1 MTAVLHVIVWI
12 LIVIGIVLASL
23 LCLTAAV
30 LWSTV
35 TADIAV
41 NKHKAL
47 VTLNIWYVIRH
58 TFEIPISKLV
68 QDEIEK
74 SESKE
79 DEEANEE
86 TDAESSGAQSEKWLG
101 LIDKAELKEEVR
113 ALWDKESYTFDFQ
126 LLYDLIEKYTKI
138 LSDCKYGIGMGFRHL
153 KYKIRLKR
161 LDLYIRY
168 GTGEPDKTGI
178 AYGVMHGGV
187 GALTPILNNY
197 LKISKAPRLFLEPDY
212 VHKVF
217 DFEAGCVLKTRPAY
231 AVNAFII
238 GFVSYKLRKINKI

>member
-1 MTAVLHVIVWI
+1 MTAVLHVTVWI

-47 VTLNIWYVIRH
+47 VTLNIWYFLRH

-68 QDEIEK
+68 QDEKEEAE
-74 SESKE
+74 SEA
-79 DEEANEE
+79 DEEAEE
-86 TDAESSGAQSEKWLG
+86 EHSDAQSEKWLG
-101 LIDKAELKEEVR
+101 LIDKAELKEEVS

-138 LSDCKYGIGMGFRHL
+138 LSDCKYGIGRGIRHL

-178 AYGVMHGGV
+178 AYGAMHGGV

-197 LKISKAPRLFLEPDY
+197 LKLSQAPRLFLEPDY

-217 DFEAGCVLKTRPAY
+217 DFELGCVLKTRLAH
-231 AVNAFII
+231 AVNALII